1 MNVSDQNL
9 RAKEGIITGVVGL
22 IVNIILVILKLTAG
36 IMANSVSILADAMN
50 SLGDGTAAILTIGGF
65 YIAQKPADREHPYGH
80 ERAEYISGLF
90 TAIIILIVGLQFLK
104 TSIEKILNP
113 TTVYSSSLV
122 IILLIISMLLKMF
135 LGVYYY
141 RKNKKLSTQSGVLN
155 ALMKDSLFDT
165 LINAV
170 IISSYLL
177 EVNFGIY
184 IDGYIGAFVALIIIY
199 GGMTSI
205 IESSND
211 LLGKRPNPELIDNM
225 QKILDSFASIVGYHD
240 LILHKYGPH
249 KAFATVDIE
258 MDSRLDLFTAHR
270 IIDNIEYQF
279 KKEFNIKLV
288 CHLDPVV
295 LHDDE
300 QNSIYRVI
308 KHTLKS
314 YDKNFHFH
322 DFRVDKLGEKR
333 MLFFDVVVPDSCPLT
348 DDELKNRITRDI
360 NNQLNQKFPMH
371 IEFDRDYMLRG

>member
-22 IVNIILVILKLTAG
+22 IVNIILVLLKLTAG

-184 IDGYIGAFVALIIIY
+184 IDGYIGAFVALIIVY

-249 KAFATVDIE
+249 KTFATVDIE

-333 MLFFDVVVPDSCPLT
+333 MLFFDVVVPDSCHLT
-348 DDELKNRITRDI
+348 DDELKNRITSDI

-371 IEFDRDYMLRG
+371 IEFDRDYMLKG